1 MKGFPKF
8 LVVLGRIFISLLF
21 IIIGLYLIIHWREAE
36 RTLTAGLNLWHSH
49 TLPTGKIN
57 HFFSGLLLWV
67 PFLLIIGVIFSLLG
81 GLLLFFGGKVRFAA
95 FLLILVV
102 IPATLF
108 YHPFWFVEGD
118 KLMQTSAFFKDI
130 AILGGLLYVLAVGGK
145 KKQPVKAPAPPSA
158 PPPHTHK

>member
-21 IIIGLYLIIHWREAE
+21 IIIGIYLIIHWKEAE

-49 TLPTGKIN
+49 TSPTGKFN
-57 HFFSGLLLWV
+57 HFVAGLLLWV
-67 PFLLIIGVIFSLLG
+67 PFLLIIGIIFSLLG

-95 FLLILVV
+95 ILLILVV
-102 IPATLF
+102 IPCTLF

-118 KLMQTSAFFKDI
+118 KLMQTSAFFKNL
-130 AILGGLLYVLAVGGK
+130 AVLGGLLYVLAVGGK
-145 KKQPVKAPAPPSA
+145 KKAPKPASPPAS
-158 PPPHTHK
+158 PPPVQK